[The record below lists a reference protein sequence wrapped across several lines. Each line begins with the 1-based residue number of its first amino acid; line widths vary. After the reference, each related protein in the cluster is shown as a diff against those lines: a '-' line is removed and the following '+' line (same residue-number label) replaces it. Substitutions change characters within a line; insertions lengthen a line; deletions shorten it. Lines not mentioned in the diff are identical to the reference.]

1 MSATLIKASTDGA
14 LLFEI
19 KTIDELFPTG
29 LCEIGQRL
37 GVNYMQSQKEEL
49 TLTVCGQEITLTQSQ
64 MGVLAISSV
73 VWDAGMLLCDF
84 LSTHYS
90 SLKPNKLL
98 ETLLKGRYPLGH
110 VLDLGAGTGV
120 AGIACY
126 CSGAASVTFSDVVA
140 SSLLTSNIEDNIP
153 ATYPHIII
161 PYNWL
166 DNNPSPYLKHPKFA
180 HSKTN
185 TSSSSSAGESVNPSC
200 PEPESEPVYWDTIIG
215 SDVLYESKST
225 SSLLILLQS
234 VKFHKLIITYKQR
247 HNQAEALFFTGLCQW
262 CDVYVL
268 DTHSTTTSATT
279 LIDLYNL
286 PVKALANLHLIIAVP
301 KADV

>member
-19 KTIDELFPTG
+19 KTIDELFPTR

-90 SLKPNKLL
+90 PFKTNKLL
-98 ETLLKGRYPLGH
+98 ETLLKDRYPLGH

-120 AGIACY
+120 AGIASY
-126 CSGAASVTFSDVVA
+126 CSEASSVTFSDVVA
-140 SSLLTSNIEDNIP
+140 STLLTSNVEDNIP
-153 ATYPHIII
+153 ATYPHMII

-166 DNNPSPYLKHPKFA
+166 DNDPPSDLKQPKFA
-180 HSKTN
+180 HSTTN
-185 TSSSSSAGESVNPSC
+185 TSSCSSSTENMTC
-200 PEPESEPVYWDTIIG
+200 PEPGNEPVYWDTIIG

-225 SSLLILLQS
+225 ASLLILLQTM
-234 VKFHKLIITYKQR
+234 KFHKLIITYKQR
-247 HNQAEALFFTGLCQW
+247 HNQAEALFFTGLCQC

-268 DTHSTTTSATT
+268 DSTT